1 MLLSPYNNPTLF
13 KETIIVHNCVLTCPI
28 NSIISFNE
36 MFILFNTFSLVSGLF
51 IILVVILVL
60 ENIAPSGLTAQVFS
74 LFKYWK

>member
-1 MLLSPYNNPTLF
+1 MLLCPYNNPTLV
-13 KETIIVHNCVLTCPI
+13 KETIIVHNCVLACPI

-60 ENIAPSGLTAQVFS
+60 ENIA
-74 LFKYWK
+74 KYINKLYLENIINIIL